1 MASDANGR
9 LVVPAW
15 SDDGIVKALVNDDGR
30 IEVTIGEATATLDVN
45 LKSSDITLD
54 VEEQSPL
61 TSIQAQLYA
70 WINSAWHK
78 QPILRG
84 YSGVARS
91 YLSKVSTGAGATYAE
106 TGACPADYIRVME
119 GFTVRH
125 NQATVRHLWAG
136 VNTGAVYC
144 NFRAYQNC
152 AQNLFYGEGVSITC
166 EEGEKFFVG
175 GVAAGAGETF
185 SGYYVCRQIYI
196 GG

>member
-1 MASDANGR
+1 MASDPNGNI
-9 LVVPAW
+9 VVPCW
-15 SDDGIVKALVNDDGR
+15 SDDGIVKAIVNDDGR
-30 IEVTIGEATATLDVN
+30 IEVTLGESTVTLDVN

-84 YSGVARS
+84 YSGVGRS
-91 YLSKVSTGAGATYAE
+91 YLSKVSTGAGVTYAE
-106 TGACPADYIRVME
+106 TGACPADYIRVVE

-125 NQATVRHLWAG
+125 NAGAVRHLWAG
-136 VNTGAVYC
+136 VWNGSTYC
-144 NFRAYQNC
+144 NAVAYQNC
-152 AQNLFYGEGVSITC
+152 TGLLFYGGPVSITC

-175 GVAAGAGETF
+175 GVAGGVGETF